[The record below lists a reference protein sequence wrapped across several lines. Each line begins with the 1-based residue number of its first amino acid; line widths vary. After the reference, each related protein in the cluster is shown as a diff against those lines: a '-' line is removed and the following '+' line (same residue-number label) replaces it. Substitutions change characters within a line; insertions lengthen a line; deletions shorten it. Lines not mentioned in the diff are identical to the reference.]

1 MDNDS
6 LEEFEKNIYD
16 QFYLATQLY
25 RGKSQSFAVRNHFIT
40 LRILL
45 VFYRKMN

>member
-40 LRILL
+40 LGFCSCFI
-45 VFYRKMN
+45 KK